1 MKFRNFYFVIHALI
15 VSLISCR
22 ENVVD
27 FNTALKTGDLY
38 INSTP
43 EGATIFF
50 NDTRTG
56 KITPDSL
63 VNLQPGNYLIRV
75 TLLGVGEG
83 KSFVNVESG
92 VKKHV
97 SININ

>member
-1 MKFRNFYFVIHALI
+1 MKFRYFYFVLLLLTFF
-15 VSLISCR
+15 SISCR
-22 ENVVD
+22 DNVVD
-27 FNTALKTGDLY
+27 FDPAAKTGDLY
-38 INSTP
+38 INSKP

-63 VNLQPGNYLIRV
+63 VNLQPGNYMIRV

-83 KSFVNVESG
+83 ETYVNVESG
-92 VKKHV
+92 QKKH
-97 SININ
+97 ININIY